1 MTGQTKNQAK
11 VAAAIA
17 RKEALPPSRRSEIA
31 VKAAVARWGLKATHR
46 GSFREDF
53 GIDVDCYVLDDPTRT
68 AVISQRGMAVVLG
81 LGQSGSRIPD
91 FIKTKT
97 IGPYVGR
104 ELGEKF
110 ENPLVFQAPT
120 LGANQPPTKTYGY
133 DITIL
138 IDLCKAVLKAEEDGR
153 LLRRQAH
160 IARQAHIIINASAK
174 AGIQGLVYKLAGYDA
189 SREEVVSAFK
199 MFIREEAREYEKE
212 FPDQLYRQWYRLY
225 ELPEP
230 IKGRPWNFKSFTL
243 EQVYK
248 PLAKSNGKILMLA
261 KAAKASGEDRRKKL
275 HQFLSDI
282 GVKALRQH
290 LGELIGIAKL
300 SSNRAEYERNI
311 RKIFGDQAEF
321 DF

>member
-1 MTGQTKNQAK
+1 MTEKA
-11 VAAAIA
+11 VAGRSRGGVKRAQVLSSEQRADIA
-17 RKEALPPSRRSEIA
+17 RKGAS
-31 VKAAVARWGLKATHR
+31 ARWGLKATHR
-46 GSFREDF
+46 GTFRDDF
-53 GIDVDCYVLDDPTRT
+53 GIDVDCYVLDDATRT
-68 AVISQRGMAVVLG
+68 AVVSQRGMGAVMG
-81 LGQSGSRIPD
+81 LGQGGSRLPD
-91 FIKTKT
+91 FIKGKT
-97 IGPYVGR
+97 IAPYIGR
-104 ELGEKF
+104 ELSEKL

-138 IDLCKAVLKAEEDGR
+138 IDLCKAVLKAEEEGR
-153 LLRRQAH
+153 LLKRQSH
-160 IARQAHIIINASAK
+160 IAKQAHIIINASAK

-189 SREEVVSAFK
+189 TREEVVSAFK

-225 ELPEP
+225 ELPKPE
-230 IKGRPWNFKSFTL
+230 KNKPWKFKHLTVD
-243 EQVYK
+243 QVYK
-248 PLAKSNGKILMLA
+248 PLAKSNGKILQLA

-275 HQFLSDI
+275 HQFLSDV

-300 SSNRAEYERNI
+300 SDSRMDYERNV

>member
-1 MTGQTKNQAK
+1 M
-11 VAAAIA
+11 
-17 RKEALPPSRRSEIA
+17 SR
-31 VKAAVARWGLKATHR
+31 W
-46 GSFREDF
+46 
-53 GIDVDCYVLDDPTRT
+53 RT

-160 IARQAHIIINASAK
+160 IARQAQRLKIQTETLPQLRGII
-174 AGIQGLVYKLAGYDA
+174 
-189 SREEVVSAFK
+189 
-199 MFIREEAREYEKE
+199 
-212 FPDQLYRQWYRLY
+212 
-225 ELPEP
+225 
-230 IKGRPWNFKSFTL
+230 
-243 EQVYK
+243 
-248 PLAKSNGKILMLA
+248 
-261 KAAKASGEDRRKKL
+261 
-275 HQFLSDI
+275 
-282 GVKALRQH
+282 
-290 LGELIGIAKL
+290 
-300 SSNRAEYERNI
+300 
-311 RKIFGDQAEF
+311 
-321 DF
+321 